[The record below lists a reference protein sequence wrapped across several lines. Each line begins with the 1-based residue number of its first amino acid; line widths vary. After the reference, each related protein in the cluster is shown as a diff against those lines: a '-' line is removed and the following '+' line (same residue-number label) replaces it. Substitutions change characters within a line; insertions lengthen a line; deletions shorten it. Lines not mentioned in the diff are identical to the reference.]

1 MKTSREELLD
11 LGEEI
16 VRRQGFAGF
25 SYGALAER
33 AGVRKASIHHHF
45 PAKSD
50 FGRALIERRE
60 RQLRHELDALGE
72 DRRRGCA
79 LMRGIA
85 QMRRAICSDGSAVDL
100 VTAMSADPTVTDPS
114 TREALKGTRTSLV
127 RQIAH
132 ALQIGRRDRTIV
144 VAGDI
149 EEEARAVLAQ
159 IEGAELAVRASGD
172 IGDFDRALATLE
184 RRMSAY

>member
-50 FGRALIERRE
+50 FGRALVERHE
-60 RQLRHELDALGE
+60 RLLQRELDAVGE

-79 LMRGIA
+79 QLRSMVQA
-85 QMRRAICSDGSAVDL
+85 RRAICADGPAVDL
-100 VTAMSADPTVTDPS
+100 VTAMSADPTVVDAP
-114 TREALKGTRTSLV
+114 TRESLKGARRCLV

-132 ALQIGRRDRTIV
+132 ALQVGRRDRTIV

-172 IGDFDRALATLE
+172 IGDFDRALATLD